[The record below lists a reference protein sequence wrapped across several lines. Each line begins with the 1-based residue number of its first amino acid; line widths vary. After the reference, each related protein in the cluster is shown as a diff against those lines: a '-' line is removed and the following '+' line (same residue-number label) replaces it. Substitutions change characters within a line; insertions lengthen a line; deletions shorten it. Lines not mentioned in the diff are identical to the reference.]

1 LEELGYKKVV
11 DDEVIL
17 VYCKEEKKIVF
28 YKVFKMIQYTGLRG
42 SMFTMQDIEELKAV
56 YEVCKNLGWLDE

>member
-1 LEELGYKKVV
+1 MEELGYKKVV

-28 YKVFKMIQYTGLRG
+28 YKVFKTIQYTGLRG
-42 SMFTMQDIEELKAV
+42 SMFTIQDMDELKAV
-56 YEVCKNLGWLDE
+56 NEVCRELGWLDE